1 VCVDGAVLLVQ
12 TVGYGDEEAYHADNE
27 FALLSSFVK
36 GFKVL
41 ARIIDL
47 VDSRA
52 SALPQQ

>member
-1 VCVDGAVLLVQ
+1 MQ

-52 SALPQQ
+52 PALPQ